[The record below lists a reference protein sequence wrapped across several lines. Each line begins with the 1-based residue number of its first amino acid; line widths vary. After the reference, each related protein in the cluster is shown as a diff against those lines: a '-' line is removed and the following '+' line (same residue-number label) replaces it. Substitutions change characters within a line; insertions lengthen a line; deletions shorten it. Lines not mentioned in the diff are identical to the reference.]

1 MVDPITIGSIL
12 SLGETLISR
21 IWPDENKRAE
31 EMRKLH
37 QIAQE
42 GDLAKLQAH
51 VTLMSKQ
58 IEVNI
63 EQAKSKSFFV
73 AGARPAAIWVGVIS
87 LAYQGILYPML
98 LWLWTYWQATGIVPS
113 TLDAPPTI
121 ANEALMTIT
130 TGLLGVAA
138 YRSYDKSKGV
148 STDNIGRL

>member
-1 MVDPITIGSIL
+1 MADPIIIGSIL
-12 SLGETLISR
+12 SLGESLINR
-21 IWPDENKRAE
+21 IWPDETKRAE

-37 QIAQE
+37 EIAQE

-87 LAYQGILYPML
+87 LGYQGILYPIL
-98 LWLWTYWQATGIVPS
+98 LWLWTYLQATGVVPADLS
-113 TLDAPPTI
+113 APPTI

-130 TGLLGVAA
+130 TGLLGVSA
-138 YRSYDKSKGV
+138 YRSWDKTKGV
-148 STDNIGRL
+148 ATNNIG